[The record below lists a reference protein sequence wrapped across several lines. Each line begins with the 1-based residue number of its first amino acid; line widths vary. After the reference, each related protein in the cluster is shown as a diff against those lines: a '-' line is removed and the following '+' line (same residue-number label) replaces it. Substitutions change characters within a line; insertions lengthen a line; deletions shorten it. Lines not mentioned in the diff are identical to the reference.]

1 MAKKKVN
8 KSEQRKENKKRVLY
22 RGEFQ
27 RDDGLY
33 MYSYTDPIT
42 KKRNCVYSWKLEK
55 HDPLPAGKRPCK
67 SLREKIAELQVKN
80 YVGISLNGGGMT
92 VSQLVDKYIEGVM
105 HSAKPTTRA
114 GYKTVQNFLKTDPI
128 GNRRIDSINAMQAEE
143 WLKGLKAAGKSYS
156 SIQSIRGVLRPAF
169 KKAVK
174 ADLLFRNPFDF
185 PLGDALVN
193 DSVKRKAL
201 SRKNERRFLEFI
213 QNDEHFNQYY
223 DAIFILFKT
232 GLRIGELCGLTL
244 ADVNMI
250 EKKININHQIQYNA
264 ELGKYVSDVKTDAG
278 ERVLPMTPEV
288 YEAFNRV
295 IKSRKIPTKETIL
308 FYKDEET
315 GKVYEYTGFL
325 FLNREGT
332 PTVGYYWEKKFQ
344 QAVEKFNKIYKD
356 ELPTITP
363 HVCRHTFCT
372 RMATSGISVSTL
384 KYIMGHE
391 DIQTT
396 LNVYTHADEDDAKD
410 EIERVE
416 AKRKTELALA
426 WREIE
431 LIYGGGNINSAESA
445 GNVIPFRKQA

>member
-1 MAKKKVN
+1 
-8 KSEQRKENKKRVLY
+8 L
-22 RGEFQ
+22 
-27 RDDGLY
+27 
-33 MYSYTDPIT
+33 
-42 KKRNCVYSWKLEK
+42 
-55 HDPLPAGKRPCK
+55 
-67 SLREKIAELQVKN
+67 
-80 YVGISLNGGGMT
+80 
-92 VSQLVDKYIEGVM
+92 
-105 HSAKPTTRA
+105 
-114 GYKTVQNFLKTDPI
+114 
-128 GNRRIDSINAMQAEE
+128 
-143 WLKGLKAAGKSYS
+143 
-156 SIQSIRGVLRPAF
+156 
-169 KKAVK
+169 
-174 ADLLFRNPFDF
+174 
-185 PLGDALVN
+185 
-193 DSVKRKAL
+193 
-201 SRKNERRFLEFI
+201 LEFI